1 MKSLYTIFLVLLL
14 TSLTLSQTDEQIML
28 EAYPQEPTEQPIT
41 PAAIAWENLIY
52 AKKSGDVQ
60 LYQYYLGIL
69 KNEFPEVLK
78 SNTDPVNPVIENR
91 NFSSNVITSVYEGNL
106 YTGGTETKAG
116 GNPKTIRVRSDSAGA
131 QYVAFIN
138 LTRDSLM
145 VYKSVDHGATW
156 LNLQSFTLA
165 GGALWQGVDFN
176 IADSANTVKLGFAAT
191 ATSTNTTLDGTL
203 YFIIMNNDG
212 SGFRWSVVDV
222 PAGRGMI
229 NPAIVSDAYYYEP
242 AVTHWFIGY
251 QDYSISTATNNPV
264 KAAVTPDWGTS
275 WNIAIARTGYN
286 DYDVDIDINYFPTGD
301 TLYCL
306 LSNNLTL
313 TNPNLRIRKIL
324 LSAFGGT
331 WSQYNP
337 ATSTAPEYYG
347 SMSVNRQ
354 TGDMI
359 VSYTIV
365 NSGNQNVG
373 CTFTN
378 KKEGKYFQGNFFV
391 ADNAHAESS
400 PTVDCHPYD
409 GVYRIVYQTSGGT
422 HDTVIYKSAPDL
434 NSGSFTKTVAVNPE
448 HNASSLFFADVS
460 GYDVNTYG
468 TNGFVV
474 FAGSTSGLYHTYS
487 DIIPVELVSFKVVIS
502 GNSALLNWSTATE
515 TNNSGFAVEYRR
527 GTDPWIDSG
536 FLEGKGTTSE
546 PQDYSFTVN
555 GLNSGF
561 YSFRLRQTD
570 YDGTITYS
578 KEIETEVTGD
588 VAFELHQNYPN
599 PFNPSTELTY
609 SVKER
614 GLVNI
619 KVYDMLGSL
628 ITTLIN
634 EVKEP
639 GMHSVK
645 FDGSSLASGVY
656 MYSISVN
663 EFNAVRK
670 MILSK

>member
-14 TSLTLSQTDEQIML
+14 SSLSLSQTAEQIML
-28 EAYPQEPTEQPIT
+28 EAYPPEPVEQPNT
-41 PAAIAWENLIY
+41 PAARAWENLIN
-52 AKKSGDVQ
+52 AKKSGDTQ
-60 LYQYYLGIL
+60 LYQYCLNIL
-69 KNEFPEVLK
+69 KNEFPEVLTRIT
-78 SNTDPVNPVIENR
+78 SPVNAVIENR
-91 NFSSNVITSVYEGNL
+91 NFSSNVVTSVYEGNL
-106 YTGGTETKAG
+106 YTGGTDTKAG
-116 GNPKTIRVRSDSAGA
+116 GNPKTIRVRSDSTGA
-131 QYVAFIN
+131 QYIAFIN
-138 LTRDSLM
+138 LSRDSLM
-145 VYKSVDHGATW
+145 VYKSVDHGLTW
-156 LNLQSFTLA
+156 LHLQSFTLA
-165 GGALWQGVDFN
+165 GGAVWQGVDFY
-176 IADSANTVKLGFAAT
+176 IADSANTIKLGFAVT
-191 ATSTNTTLDGTL
+191 ATSSNTTLDGTL
-203 YFIIMNNDG
+203 YFILMNGDG

-242 AVTHWFIGY
+242 EVTHWFIGY
-251 QDYSISTATNNPV
+251 QDYSIATPTGNPV
-264 KAAVTPDWGTS
+264 KAAITPDWGTS

-301 TLYCL
+301 TLYFL

-313 TNPNLRIRKIL
+313 ANPNLRIRKVL

-331 WSQYNP
+331 WTQYNP
-337 ATSTAPEYYG
+337 ASSSAPEYYA

-359 VSYTIV
+359 VAYTIV
-365 NSGNQNVG
+365 NSGNFNVG

-378 KKEGKYFQGNFFV
+378 KKEGKYFQPNFFV
-391 ADNAHAESS
+391 ADNAHNESS

-409 GVYRIVYQTSGGT
+409 GVYRIVYKTTGGA

-434 NSGSFTKTVAVNPE
+434 NSGFFTKYVAVNPE
-448 HNASSLFFADVS
+448 HNASSLFFPDVS
-460 GYDVNTYG
+460 GYDVDIYG

-474 FAGSTSGLYHTYS
+474 FAGSTSGLYHSYT
-487 DIIPVELVSFKVVIS
+487 DVIPVELASFKVFIS

-527 GTDPWIDSG
+527 GSDEWIEAG
-536 FLEGKGTTSE
+536 FLEGRGTTTE
-546 PQDYSFTVN
+546 TQNYSFTVN
-555 GLNSGF
+555 GLNSGI
-561 YSFRLRQTD
+561 YSFRLRQMD

-578 KEIETEVTGD
+578 KEIESEVTGD
-588 VAFELHQNYPN
+588 ISFELYQNYPN
-599 PFNPSTELTY
+599 PFNPTTELTY
-609 SVKER
+609 SVKES
-614 GLVNI
+614 GMVNI

-628 ITTLIN
+628 ITTLVN

-639 GMHSVK
+639 GMHTVK

-656 MYSISVN
+656 MYSVSVN
-663 EFNAVRK
+663 QFNAVRK